1 MSNRHLSRS
10 IALQALFEWDFCAS
24 LEGAIEGAEKRDK
37 ENKVAKDGEKT
48 VKKGEKS
55 SMKYPKNTEATPSKK
70 RTGEDISA
78 IIKRDILEFA
88 PGMSDPSF
96 VETLIKGVV
105 AKKTE
110 IDDIIVKAAPEWPLD
125 KISIV
130 DRNVL
135 RIGLYELIFSDRDEV
150 PAKVAINEA
159 IELAKNFGGENS
171 GKFVNGVLGAVY
183 KELGEPGKDAEP
195 RKKKPAD
202 VPYEKMLIQNLGG
215 AVVYAQDGKEIY
227 MAFVHDI
234 FGHWTLSKGKIPEGD
249 VRIGT
254 VNKVKEEIG
263 LDVEI
268 TDDLGSNEYIANDP
282 EKGKIR
288 KQVHYFLAKSKYT
301 DLALAKK
308 PGLDDAKW
316 FKLADILELNFYDDI
331 LPIVTKAVTI
341 VANR

>member
-24 LEGAIEGAEKRDK
+24 LEGAIKEAAEA
-37 ENKVAKDGEKT
+37 KVAGKKATKTSAKAAEKT
-48 VKKGEKS
+48 VHG
-55 SMKYPKNTEATPSKK
+55 
-70 RTGEDISA
+70 DIST
-78 IIKRDILEFA
+78 IINRDIKEFA
-88 PGMSDPSF
+88 PGMGDSAF
-96 VETLIKGVV
+96 VEALIKGVV
-105 AKKTE
+105 AKKQD
-110 IDDIIVKAAPEWPLD
+110 IDSIIEKAAPEWPLD

-135 RIGLYELIFSDRDEV
+135 RIGLYELIFSDRSEV

-159 IELAKNFGGENS
+159 IELAKSFGGENS

-183 KELGEPGKDAEP
+183 KELGEPGKEAEP
-195 RKKKPAD
+195 RKKKLEE

-215 AVVYAQDGKEIY
+215 AVVYAKDGNEVY
-227 MAFVHDI
+227 MAFVHDV

-249 VRIGT
+249 VRVGT

-301 DLALAKK
+301 DLQLAKK

-331 LPIVTKAVTI
+331 LPIVTKAVTL
-341 VANR
+341 VASR